1 MDTPLRE
8 RLLALLR
15 APHYRPLDASALA
28 RALDLQG
35 SERAELRHLLRDG
48 EERGELVR
56 LRRACYKLR
65 DAAPAPLRGRVRA
78 LPHGKYLFVPD
89 ADGQEALRPLAPE
102 GGLIELPVE
111 RHRHHGAMDG
121 DLVLATVRHNAPRA
135 YRRHHRGRPQAADL
149 QAEARI
155 DDILERRAGSWVGLY
170 RPEGGRYG
178 SLIGDGRS
186 CPEHVR
192 LTEPPPPGLL
202 AGMSIAVQPLSYPLA
217 QSEATGRI
225 EEVLGWPEDDGVDM
239 LGVMRRHGLRS
250 DFPAP
255 VLDETEQLP
264 DHVLSNEH
272 SGRDDWSQRCVFTID
287 PAGARDYD
295 DAISVRRIG
304 SGGWELAVH
313 IADVSHYVRPGSAL
327 DREAAQRGNST
338 YLPDRVLPMLPPR
351 LCDGI
356 CSLVQ
361 GEERLT
367 KLCLMRLDSAGNI
380 THTDFRDAL
389 IRSRRRLSYP
399 QALDILEGR
408 GSSGDSEVDTMLRD
422 ARELA
427 ELLRARR
434 LKAGALDLELP
445 QIELELDAHGHPIAL
460 HSSRSDAAHRLIE
473 ECMLAANEQVARALK
488 AALLPTLYRVHEAPD
503 PAKLRE
509 LSHTLR
515 SYGIKAGDLT
525 VRDELRRAMAA
536 IADHPDEQLLS
547 LALLRSMM
555 RARYSPKALGHY
567 GLAKGDYCHF
577 TSPIRRYADLI
588 VHRSLS
594 HLIKRA
600 DAPALP
606 SPAALN
612 NLADHISETERNSA
626 AAEQEAE
633 RLKLLEYLSEQC
645 SAAEPCR
652 LPAIVTDAWPQ
663 GLAVELPE
671 LHLKGFISGADL
683 PANTHWYYERHNS
696 CWSSTDGRRIL
707 PGSRVELIPL
717 RLDPA
722 SGFLELRP
730 APETTNAPATTEAD
744 KPPAAP

>member
-35 SERAELRHLLRDG
+35 SERAELRRLLRDG

-89 ADGQEALRPLAPE
+89 ADGQKALRPLAPE

-155 DDILERRAGSWVGLY
+155 DDILERRSGSWVGTY

-178 SLIGDGRS
+178 SLIGDGHS
-186 CPEHVR
+186 SPEHVR
-192 LTEPPPPGLL
+192 ITEPPPPGLL
-202 AGMSIAVQPLSYPLA
+202 AGMSIVVQPLSYPLA
-217 QSEATGRI
+217 QNEATGRI
-225 EEVLGWPEDDGVDM
+225 EEILGWPEDEGVDM
-239 LGVMRRHGLRS
+239 LSVMRRHGLRS
-250 DFPAP
+250 EFPAP
-255 VLDETEQLP
+255 VLDETTRLP
-264 DHVLSNEH
+264 DSVCSNERI
-272 SGRDDWSQRCVFTID
+272 GRDDWRQRCVFTID

-295 DAISVRRIG
+295 DAISVQRHG
-304 SGGWELAVH
+304 SSWELAVH

-327 DREAAQRGNST
+327 DLEAAQRGNST

-389 IRSRRRLSYP
+389 ICSRRRLSYP
-399 QALDILEGR
+399 QALDIIERR
-408 GSSGDSEVDTMLRD
+408 GSSGDAEVDTMLRD

-434 LKAGALDLELP
+434 MKAGALDLQLP
-445 QIELELDAHGHPIAL
+445 QLELELDPHGHPIAL
-460 HSSRSDAAHRLIE
+460 HSSRSDAAHSLIE
-473 ECMLAANEQVARALK
+473 EFMLAANEQIARALK
-488 AALLPTLYRVHEAPD
+488 AALLPTLYRIHEAPD
-503 PAKLRE
+503 PTKLND
-509 LSHTLR
+509 LAHTLR

-525 VRDELRRAMAA
+525 VRDELRRAMAT
-536 IADHPDEQLLS
+536 IAGHPDEQLLS

-606 SPAALN
+606 SPATLN
-612 NLADHISETERNSA
+612 NLADHLSETERNSA

-671 LHLKGFISGADL
+671 LRLKGFVSGADL
-683 PANTHWYYERHNS
+683 PENTHWYYERHNS
-696 CWSSTDGRRIL
+696 SWSSTDGRRIL

-717 RLDPA
+717 RIDPA

-730 APETTNAPATTEAD
+730 ATEATSAPTKPEAG